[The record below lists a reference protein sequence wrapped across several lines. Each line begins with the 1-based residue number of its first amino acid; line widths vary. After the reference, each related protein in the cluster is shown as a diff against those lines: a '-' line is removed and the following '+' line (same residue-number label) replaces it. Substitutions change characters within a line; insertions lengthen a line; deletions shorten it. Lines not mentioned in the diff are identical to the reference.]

1 MNLLDIHDLSVSFGQ
16 TAAVKNL
23 SLTLQ
28 EGERFALVGESGS
41 GKSVTALS
49 ILRLLSGARID
60 GEITFHGALLRDKS
74 EAQMRAVRGREIAMI
89 FQEPM
94 SAFNPLLTIG
104 AQISEVM
111 QYHEGLTL
119 HAALA
124 RAGTLLQRTGIADV
138 QRCLSS
144 YPHQLSGGQRQR
156 AMIAMALACK
166 PKLLLADEPTTALDV
181 ALRAQIVSLLLE
193 LQLEF
198 GMAVIL
204 ITHDLNLVRSF
215 AQRVGVMEKGNLV
228 ELAMTET
235 LFSSP
240 QHPYTKRLLDSV
252 PKRVLP
258 PSAANAPILLD
269 AQGVSVHFSKK
280 KSIQWLAPRTW
291 WQKDVFVAVRS
302 VNLQLHAGQTVG
314 LVGESGSGKTTF
326 ALAFLGLQKFM
337 GSICFL
343 GQSFDRASSQLRKQL
358 RASLQI
364 VFQDPFGSLSPRMTI
379 EDIVSEGLRLHH
391 AQLTPQAVRE
401 QVINVLQEVGLDA
414 TVLSRY
420 PHEFSGGQRQRIA
433 IARVL
438 ILKPKILILDE
449 PTSALDVSIQQQI
462 LNLLSALQ
470 KKYNIAYLLI
480 SHDLAVIRAMTH
492 HTLVLKDGAVVESG
506 ETMALLTQ
514 PAHPYT
520 QTLIKAAKLGES
532 S

>member
-1 MNLLDIHDLSVSFGQ
+1 MSLLDVRSLSVSFGQ
-16 TAAVKNL
+16 TEAVKNL
-23 SLTLQ
+23 SFSIN

-49 ILRLLSGARID
+49 ILRLLNGAHID
-60 GEITFHGALLRDKS
+60 GEITFNKALLRDKS

-111 QYHEGLTL
+111 QYHESLAL
-119 HAALA
+119 HVALSRAAI
-124 RAGTLLQRTGIADV
+124 LLQRTGITDV

-181 ALRAQIVSLLLE
+181 ALRAQIVRLLLE

-228 ELAMTET
+228 ELATTET

-252 PKRVLP
+252 PKRVLLP
-258 PSAANAPILLD
+258 FPVNAPILLD
-269 AQGVSVHFSKK
+269 AQGVSVQFSKK
-280 KSIQWLAPRTW
+280 KPMQWFAPRTW
-291 WQKDVFVAVRS
+291 WQTDIFVAVRS

-314 LVGESGSGKTTF
+314 LVGESGS
-326 ALAFLGLQKFM
+326 
-337 GSICFL
+337 
-343 GQSFDRASSQLRKQL
+343 
-358 RASLQI
+358 
-364 VFQDPFGSLSPRMTI
+364 
-379 EDIVSEGLRLHH
+379 
-391 AQLTPQAVRE
+391 
-401 QVINVLQEVGLDA
+401 
-414 TVLSRY
+414 
-420 PHEFSGGQRQRIA
+420 
-433 IARVL
+433 
-438 ILKPKILILDE
+438 
-449 PTSALDVSIQQQI
+449 
-462 LNLLSALQ
+462 
-470 KKYNIAYLLI
+470 
-480 SHDLAVIRAMTH
+480 
-492 HTLVLKDGAVVESG
+492 
-506 ETMALLTQ
+506 
-514 PAHPYT
+514 
-520 QTLIKAAKLGES
+520 
-532 S
+532 